1 MTGSTPQQ
9 RDVWLARLEP
19 IVGHEQA
26 GTRPVVVVSVDEINR
41 SYFEL
46 AIVVPMTS
54 TDREVALHLRIDP
67 PEGGLEKVSFALP
80 EMIRSVSH
88 ERLVERLGRVRPE
101 TLGQLARR
109 LRIITHP
116 V

>member
-1 MTGSTPQQ
+1 MAEAVPQQ

-46 AIVVPMTS
+46 AIVVPVTA
-54 TDREVALHLRIDP
+54 TERDVPLHLRIEP

-80 EMIRSVSH
+80 EMVRSVRREGCREDARAGVNPSG
-88 ERLVERLGRVRPE
+88 ERWVGR
-101 TLGQLARR
+101 
-109 LRIITHP
+109 
-116 V
+116 